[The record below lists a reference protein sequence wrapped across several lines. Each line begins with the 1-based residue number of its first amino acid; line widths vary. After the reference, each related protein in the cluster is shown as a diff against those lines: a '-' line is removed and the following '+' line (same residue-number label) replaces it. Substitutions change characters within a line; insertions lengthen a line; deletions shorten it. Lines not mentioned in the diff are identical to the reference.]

1 MEQEKGLKRWAR
13 SSFWLDDR
21 YTTNAEEKLPETW
34 VLGNRP
40 NLNRMHAKAAAEID
54 RDVVKARLIDEI
66 GREQRN

>member
-21 YTTNAEEKLPETW
+21 YSTNAEEKLPETW

-40 NLNRMHAKAAAEID
+40 NLNQMHAKAAAEID
-54 RDVVKARLIDEI
+54 RNVVKAPLIDEI